1 MITPLMKGAE
11 SMRRP
16 RRNHSATFTAKV
28 ALAAVKGDHTLA
40 QLAERIDVHPNQI
53 TQWKTES
60 LQRAAEVFATAAE
73 KRETDPD
80 IKTLHAKIGQSALE
94 TDFSPGPFSRIGD
107 ASTTMIDAVH
117 GLPITRQA
125 RVLELSRS
133 AVYFQPQPTTDA
145 PLALLRRIDALHLDH
160 PFAGSQM
167 LRDLLRQE
175 GCAVECKHVA
185 SPMRTMGLEAL
196 YRKANTSWRHPAQR
210 NYPYLP
216 RALAID
222 RPNQAWAM
230 DIDALRFPSR
240 SVIAYDA
247 AVAAATMSAALA
259 IPFIVVLLAANSL
272 LRCFLGVERRRRF
285 IVDLSG
291 HRHRL

>member
-1 MITPLMKGAE
+1 
-11 SMRRP
+11 MRRP

-80 IKTLHAKIGQSALE
+80 IKTVHAKIGQSALE

-145 PLALLRRIDALHLDH
+145 PLALLRRIDALYLDH

-167 LRDLLRQE
+167 LREAAAGGLRGRMQACRVADAHHGSRGAVPE
-175 GCAVECKHVA
+175 GEYQLAA
-185 SPMRTMGLEAL
+185 SRPAELSVSAAGLG
-196 YRKANTSWRHPAQR
+196 
-210 NYPYLP
+210 
-216 RALAID
+216 D
-222 RPNQAWAM
+222 RP
-230 DIDALRFPSR
+230 PESG
-240 SVIAYDA
+240 
-247 AVAAATMSAALA
+247 
-259 IPFIVVLLAANSL
+259 
-272 LRCFLGVERRRRF
+272 LG
-285 IVDLSG
+285 DG
-291 HRHRL
+291 H